1 MQRCH
6 RATGLQRDVLAS
18 LKPPQQTVYHQQLI
32 VRLKRH
38 VEPVT
43 FLEAARICLLRH
55 AGFMAQ
61 FLLLEDE
68 LFQRRLKIE
77 CPASHLRDVADLD
90 TFLAEDGP
98 LPLGRNQPAWRSTF
112 LQLAPD
118 HQVWVWTFHHAICDG
133 VSLVPLL
140 NEIFAAYDEL
150 RAGRQP
156 SRARVGPT
164 CWITLVGS
172 RTRIGNGPR
181 RNGNRAFPRVKRQR
195 NCRKCAGFSNRARLQ
210 RRRCNAKRFA
220 SIPKCAPRSI
230 V

>member
-1 MQRCH
+1 M
-6 RATGLQRDVLAS
+6 VLAS
-18 LKPPQQTVYHQQLI
+18 LKSLQRAVYHQQLI
-32 VRLKRH
+32 VRLKKH

-55 AGFMAQ
+55 AGFMAH

-77 CPASHLRDVADLD
+77 CPASEFRDVADLD

-118 HQVWVWTFHHAICDG
+118 DQVWVWTFHHAICDG
-133 VSLVPLL
+133 VSSVPLL

-150 RAGRQP
+150 RADREP
-156 SRARVGPT
+156 SRAPVRPDMLDHLG
-164 CWITLVGS
+164 WLEKQDWERAKAGWQS
-172 RTRIGNGPR
+172 RISPGETATQLPEVR
-181 RNGNRAFPRVKRQR
+181 
-195 NCRKCAGFSNRARLQ
+195 GFSNRARRQ

-230 V
+230 A